1 MESRCQS
8 MKLLAKVK
16 NSKLVRCSCGSIHLA
31 LPHATLHFDEPGL
44 RDVQALITEGVAALD
59 ARLLE
64 ADPVAAALKARG
76 RETLQ

>member
-16 NSKLVRCSCGSIHLA
+16 NTKIVRCSCGSIHLA
-31 LPHATLHFDEPGL
+31 LPHATLHFDESGL
-44 RDVQALITEGVAALD
+44 RDLQVLVEDGMAALE
-59 ARLLE
+59 ARLFE
-64 ADPVAAALKARG
+64 ANPRAATLKPRG

>member
-1 MESRCQS
+1 MESGCRS

-31 LPHATLHFDEPGL
+31 LPHATLHFDERGL
-44 RDVQALITEGVAALD
+44 RDLQALIAEGVDALD
-59 ARLLE
+59 ARLFE
-64 ADPVAAALKARG
+64 VDPGAAALKGRG